1 MQVSL
6 TSSPGLHHCP
16 TFDCLQYAKIG
27 GEGGREEGGE
37 GGGREGGPGTSH
49 SPVVGGP
56 DQGMHMLSGTISTLQ
71 LLGTQALGQIPPR

>member
-27 GEGGREEGGE
+27 GEGGREDLGL
-37 GGGREGGPGTSH
+37 PT
-49 SPVVGGP
+49 V
-56 DQGMHMLSGTISTLQ
+56 Q
-71 LLGTQALGQIPPR
+71 LLGVLTRECIC

>member
-37 GGGREGGPGTSH
+37 GGGREGGPGL
-49 SPVVGGP
+49 PIV
-56 DQGMHMLSGTISTLQ
+56 Q
-71 LLGTQALGQIPPR
+71 LLGVLTRECIC